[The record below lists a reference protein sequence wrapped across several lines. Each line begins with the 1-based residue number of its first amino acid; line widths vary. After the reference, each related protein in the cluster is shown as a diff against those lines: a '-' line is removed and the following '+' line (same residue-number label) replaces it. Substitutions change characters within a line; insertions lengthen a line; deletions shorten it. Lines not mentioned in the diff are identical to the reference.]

1 MSTRISRHDSRIIAL
16 SALFSYH
23 LTGKAPDQ
31 VFEETLAFYPR
42 FSRPEV
48 SSSNHPPAQ
57 PLELRAGTAGTVP
70 RETETYKGEHA
81 EKRSS
86 RTEEVQS
93 GARREGGS
101 LCSYISYARNLFFAA
116 VENLKTL
123 DELIESRA
131 EGWTVSRM
139 PVVDRC
145 ILELALAELLY
156 AGDAPTEVVLDE
168 AVNLAK
174 EFGTAD
180 SPAFING
187 LLAGVVREKISPA

>member
-48 SSSNHPPAQ
+48 SSLNHPSIQ
-57 PLELRAGTAGTVP
+57 PLELRV
-70 RETETYKGEHA
+70 
-81 EKRSS
+81 
-86 RTEEVQS
+86 
-93 GARREGGS
+93 
-101 LCSYISYARNLFFAA
+101 SYARNLFFAA
-116 VENLKTL
+116 VEKLKTL

-131 EGWTVSRM
+131 QGWTVSRM

-145 ILELALAELLY
+145 ILELALAEIIY

-180 SPAFING
+180 SPAFVNG
-187 LLAGVVREKISPA
+187 LLVGVLREKISPV